1 MRTLEEEQVV
11 VITKISNDYQDEE
24 SDEAQE

>member
-11 VITKISNDYQDEE
+11 VITKISNDYRDEE
-24 SDEAQE
+24 SDETQE